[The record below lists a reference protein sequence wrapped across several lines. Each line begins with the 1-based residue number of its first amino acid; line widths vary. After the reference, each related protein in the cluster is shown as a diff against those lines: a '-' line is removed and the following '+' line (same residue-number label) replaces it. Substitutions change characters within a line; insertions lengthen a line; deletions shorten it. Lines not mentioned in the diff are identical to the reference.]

1 MHDKNIQVFLH
12 YFAISNK
19 QVLQAVKTK
28 FEIASVTLGPYLLVK
43 IEHKIF
49 QSILEIEL
57 EEALISCFHM
67 S

>member
-1 MHDKNIQVFLH
+1 MQDKNIQVFFH

-43 IEHKIF
+43 IEHKF
-49 QSILEIEL
+49 FSVYLRN
-57 EEALISCFHM
+57 
-67 S
+67 